1 MIFGYVRR
9 MIISDAVEMV
19 LGRFRNFE
27 DDFGES
33 GMSSDVFGMFWISVG
48 ISLSQDGLKMVSE

>member
-9 MIISDAVEMV
+9 MVISDAVEMV

-27 DDFGES
+27 DDFGR
-33 GMSSDVFGMFWISVG
+33 WA
-48 ISLSQDGLKMVSE
+48 QDGLGMI

>member
-1 MIFGYVRR
+1 MRR

-27 DDFGES
+27 DDFGEF

-48 ISLSQDGLKMVSE
+48 ISLS